1 MQIYTKKLDKKNN
14 LTHFFILLHVFI
26 NYLFKIDV
34 ISEFGGKITL
44 NIEKPYVIF
53 RQKFVYFRQYDTQH
67 PETFQKCPFHRKTH
81 LTDVNHE
88 RKRDYPFNL
97 CYLWSK

>member
-1 MQIYTKKLDKKNN
+1 MVIFDKVKPLNRKFRVQIYTKKLDKKNN

-44 NIEKPYVIF
+44 NREKHYVIF
-53 RQKFVYFRQYDTQH
+53 RQ
-67 PETFQKCPFHRKTH
+67 
-81 LTDVNHE
+81 
-88 RKRDYPFNL
+88 
-97 CYLWSK
+97 